1 FGVNNG
7 LSPEIILSIPMPNLG
22 NWNNYMD
29 MMGFDLLI
37 FKGTQW
43 TMLNESDLTATDD
56 GIYED
61 PYEEWPGDG
70 NPMCV
75 QPGLYGT
82 FNTADIRR
90 GSILSGPQYYADGT
104 TPVYIF
110 PTEADSDC
118 RAAPSST
125 SGVIPLV
132 YSDAIAE
139 LDNRQNFE
147 GSVWNKYR
155 LPLDYTWDKVFVTGG
170 SSFFDFVLFRYA
182 EVLLTKAECLVRLN
196 RAGEAASVLQPIR
209 SRAGLGNI
217 NPTLENIENEWK
229 FEFVLEDQRRTHM
242 IRFGTFTESDHNRN
256 GWEPIRDRG
265 AHTTLFPIP
274 YLELAKNNR
283 LKQNPGY

>member
-1 FGVNNG
+1 
-7 LSPEIILSIPMPNLG
+7 MPNLG

-37 FKGTQW
+37 FKGVQW
-43 TMLNESDLTATDD
+43 TMLNESDLTVGED

-82 FNTADIRR
+82 FAATDIRR
-90 GSILSGPQYYADGT
+90 SAMLSGAQYYADGT
-104 TPVYIF
+104 TPVYIL
-110 PTEADSDC
+110 PSEADSDC
-118 RAAPSST
+118 KAAPSAT

-139 LDNRQNFE
+139 LDNRQNLE

-155 LPLDYTWDKVFVTGG
+155 LPLDYTWDKVYVTGG

-196 RAGEAASVLQPIR
+196 RANEAVSVLQPIR
-209 SRAGLGNI
+209 SRAGLGDI

-242 IRFGTFTESDHNRN
+242 IRFGTFTESDHYRN
-256 GWEPIRDRG
+256 GWEPVRDKG